1 MSYIFENSLAV
12 FVFHAGHFVAA
23 SKLLCDLTCDI
34 GHSDSHVILL
44 KCLAD
49 AREYPA
55 AIEHIKQV
63 GKASPSMLQDT
74 FSELLVSLS
83 SSSKPEPI
91 SHLLQAMQEISDFQ
105 Q

>member
-1 MSYIFENSLAV
+1 M
-12 FVFHAGHFVAA
+12 FVFHAGQFVAA

-34 GHSDSHVILL
+34 GHSNSHVILL

-63 GKASPSMLQDT
+63 GKASSPSMLQDI

-91 SHLLQAMQEISDFQ
+91 SQLLQAMQEMFGFQ
-105 Q
+105 K

>member
-1 MSYIFENSLAV
+1 M
-12 FVFHAGHFVAA
+12 FHAGHFEAA

-34 GHSDSHVILL
+34 GHPDSHVILL
-44 KCLAD
+44 KCLTD

-63 GKASPSMLQDT
+63 GKASPSMLQDI

-91 SHLLQAMQEISDFQ
+91 SQLLHAMQEISGFQ
-105 Q
+105 KR